1 MRCRRRTITPPD
13 LTPSLVRHT
22 IQPVMITCMSQVL
35 SSCAVVVLLAAAV
48 PMHAQAPPDR
58 DTGSVAGF
66 ILDPLDGGVPDI
78 RLFLTET
85 TTHVQHIGKTNKA
98 GYFEFEELPVGTYW
112 VTPDVEF
119 VAATTVTVTANDRVE
134 HTIKMQLGHI
144 DIHLGICAECV
155 IMIGNRDTP
164 PVPPQAS
171 EHDDRIRNQSV
182 SGPRMA
188 TPERLFT
195 LPYPESLRERQ
206 IAGRVT
212 LEGRIGTD
220 GFATDMQVVS
230 TDHPDLGPAAIE
242 ALKELPWEPARVR
255 GVLVEYPLTVT
266 IDFRVRQGR

>member
-1 MRCRRRTITPPD
+1 MPRCIAPPE
-13 LTPSLVRHT
+13 LTASLVRHT
-22 IQPVMITCMSQVL
+22 IQPGLITCMSRVL
-35 SSCAVVVLLAAAV
+35 SACAAVVLLAAAV
-48 PMHAQAPPDR
+48 PIQAQAPPDR
-58 DTGSVAGF
+58 DTGSVSGF

-85 TTHVQHIGKTNKA
+85 TTQVQHIGKTNTA

-112 VTPDVEF
+112 MTPDVEF
-119 VAATTVTVTANDRVE
+119 VATSTITVTAKDRVE
-134 HTIKMQLGHI
+134 HTIKMQLGHL

-155 IMIGNRDTP
+155 IVIGNRDTP

-182 SGPRMA
+182 VGPRMA

-195 LPYPESLRERQ
+195 LPYPEPLRERRVT
-206 IAGRVT
+206 GRVS

-220 GFATDMQVVS
+220 GFATAMQVIS

-242 ALKELPWEPARVR
+242 ALKELQWEPARMR

-266 IDFRVRQGR
+266 IDFRTGRGR

>member
-1 MRCRRRTITPPD
+1 MRCRRQTITPPD

-22 IQPVMITCMSQVL
+22 IQPVMITRMSRVL
-35 SSCAVVVLLAAAV
+35 SSCAAVVLLAAAV

-58 DTGSVAGF
+58 DTGSV
-66 ILDPLDGGVPDI
+66 
-78 RLFLTET
+78 LTET

-119 VAATTVTVTANDRVE
+119 VAASTVTVTANDRVE

-155 IMIGNRDTP
+155 IMIGSRDTP

-171 EHDDRIRNQSV
+171 EHDDWIRNQSV

-230 TDHPDLGPAAIE
+230 TDDPDLGPAAIE
-242 ALKELPWEPARVR
+242 ALKELPWEPARMR